1 MTIQQADELI
11 ETLATRE
18 AQLAAMA
25 AQVGARLAEVEA
37 QAGDSFLD
45 GDEHPMREV
54 VDLRLQ
60 ADTLTA
66 ALAALERRKEP
77 ARLARRRAEA
87 ADFRRQAEEKRS
99 ELTRLEQQTS
109 RLLAELGKL
118 EGFHTAS
125 ILASQ
130 PVGSWLDI
138 GYEPNRRLHLAA
150 HELARDIGATYATPR
165 SRTLRAEIEELEA
178 KAIAIERE
186 INPPAP
192 EPSSGLPRSI
202 PSKKSRL
209 QLRAGLVTA
218 GIEHDVIRRHPG
230 SGALRP
236 QSRHSVGGADG
247 GKHPV
252 YGTR

>member
-77 ARLARRRAEA
+77 AHLARRRAEA
-87 ADFRRQAEEKRS
+87 ADFRRQAEQKRS
-99 ELTRLEQQTS
+99 ELAELESKTS
-109 RLLAELGKL
+109 RLLAELSRL
-118 EGFHTAS
+118 EGVSFTAS
-125 ILASQ
+125 ILSSQ
-130 PVGSWLDI
+130 PVGLWLDVGFKPSEREYLA
-138 GYEPNRRLHLAA
+138 GYELS
-150 HELARDIGATYATPR
+150 RDVGGKYATPR
-165 SRTLRAEIEELEA
+165 SRTLRTEIEDLEA
-178 KAIAIERE
+178 KALAIERE
-186 INPPAP
+186 INPPEPEAP
-192 EPSSGLPRSI
+192 SATPAALPPQDKPSAPR
-202 PSKKSRL
+202 
-209 QLRAGLVTA
+209 
-218 GIEHDVIRRHPG
+218 RR
-230 SGALRP
+230 
-236 QSRHSVGGADG
+236 DG
-247 GKHPV
+247 WY
-252 YGTR
+252 YGNE

>member
-54 VDLRLQ
+54 IDLRLQ

-87 ADFRRQAEEKRS
+87 AEFRRQAEEKRS

-109 RLLAELGKL
+109 RLLAELSKI
-118 EGFHTAS
+118 EGVPYTAS

-138 GYEPNRRLHLAA
+138 ECKPNRRLHLAA
-150 HELARDIGATYATPR
+150 HELLKDVGATYATPR
-165 SRTLRAEIEELEA
+165 SRTLRAEVEALEV
-178 KAIAIERE
+178 KAVIIERE
-186 INPPAP
+186 INPPEPEAP
-192 EPSSGLPRSI
+192 SAAPAALPPRDT
-202 PSKKSRL
+202 PTPTEK
-209 QLRAGLVTA
+209 
-218 GIEHDVIRRHPG
+218 
-230 SGALRP
+230 RP
-236 QSRHSVGGADG
+236 RDG
-247 GKHPV
+247 W
-252 YGTR
+252 YYAS